1 MRLICLIN
9 CGIGLIIRDRH
20 LHNLLRILT
29 SLPPSQTLPPVLILA
44 HKADLI
50 PSGTAAFGTLAVNRV
65 KTVLERELQKRRAS
79 QSGGVF
85 VEGLGA
91 EGEKSELG
99 GLETTGSVGGAFKF
113 ADWEGGE
120 IIFIGTSVGAE
131 KQGRDA
137 EKVHEIGLQSLR
149 DWLNENM

>member
-1 MRLICLIN
+1 M
-9 CGIGLIIRDRH
+9 RDRH
-20 LHNLLRILT
+20 LHNLLHALT
-29 SLPPSQTLPPVLILA
+29 SLPPSQSLPSVLILA

-50 PSGTAAFGTLAVNRV
+50 PSGTTAFGALAVNRV

-91 EGEKSELG
+91 EGQKSELG
-99 GLETTGSVGGAFKF
+99 GLETTGSVGETFKF
-113 ADWEGGE
+113 ADWEGGD
-120 IIFIGTSVGAE
+120 IIFMGTSVSAG
-131 KQGRDA
+131 KQGRDV
-137 EKVHEIGLQSLR
+137 EKVHEIGLSSLW

>member
-1 MRLICLIN
+1 M
-9 CGIGLIIRDRH
+9 GLTIRDRH
-20 LHNLLRILT
+20 LHNLLHTLT
-29 SLPPSQTLPPVLILA
+29 SLPPSQTLPFVLILA

-50 PSGTAAFGTLAVNRV
+50 PSGTAAFGALAVNRV

-91 EGEKSELG
+91 EGQKSELG
-99 GLETTGSVGGAFKF
+99 GLETTGPVGGAFKF
-113 ADWEGGE
+113 EDWEGGE
-120 IIFIGTSVGAE
+120 IIFMGTSASVG
-131 KQGRDA
+131 KQGRNA
-137 EKVHEIGLQSLR
+137 EKVHEIGLSSLW